1 VIDLETK
8 IARAHVDLVTSQ
20 DAHKA
25 DNPWKKADFSV
36 KAPGID
42 WDGFWQAAGLGRQQV
57 FVAWQPGAITGLS
70 ALVASEPLAA
80 W

>member
-1 VIDLETK
+1 YRTYVTTVFQLAGFSDPATRAVRVIDLETK

-25 DNPWKKADFSV
+25 DNPWKKADFAA

-42 WDGFWQAAGLGRQQV
+42 WDGFWQAAGLGRQ
-57 FVAWQPGAITGLS
+57 
-70 ALVASEPLAA
+70 
-80 W
+80 